1 MSRANR
7 RRTVT
12 SNASASAGSTSATA
26 TAERTVKQARP
37 AAQRPLAGAPGV
49 DDGTRHISWRHCFV
63 GWLVGEALLLLIANG
78 GLDLANAAFGGTESA
93 DGGIV
98 GVSSFVAVIVGGF
111 VAARLAGQWGMYQGV
126 VVAIGFIATGALF
139 QFAVEASLVHTALTT
154 GSHHLVDLGPMR
166 IDNVVSGDL
175 LALFGGSVGGL
186 LARRR

>member
-7 RRTVT
+7 RRAAT
-12 SNASASAGSTSATA
+12 STASASGGATVA
-26 TAERTVKQARP
+26 TVAPEHSVKPARP
-37 AAQRPLAGAPGV
+37 TPRPTSGAPGAA
-49 DDGTRHISWRHCFV
+49 DAGGHISWRHCLI
-63 GWLVGEALLLLIANG
+63 GWVVGEALLLLIANV
-78 GLDLANAAFGGTESA
+78 GLDLANAAFGGTDRA

-98 GVSSFVAVIVGGF
+98 GVASFVAVIVGGF

-126 VVAIGFIATGALF
+126 VVAIGFIATGALY

-154 GSHHLVDLGPMR
+154 GSHNLVDLGPMR